1 MIRFDRITKKF
12 GKQEAVSDL
21 NLSIQKGEL
30 FGFLGPN
37 GAGKTTT
44 IKMLVGL
51 INPTSGKIEVAG
63 KFVHESPE
71 EVKAIIGYIP
81 DEPFL
86 YEYLTG
92 REFIYFTGHI
102 FGMTSGALKE
112 RLGYYEEIFEMSEWI
127 DLPAAEYS
135 HGMKQRII
143 ITACLIHEPQVIV
156 IDEPMVGLD
165 PKSAKIVKN
174 IFNERAKSGV
184 TIFLSTHT
192 LSVAEEICT
201 RIGIINK
208 GKLIAEGTL
217 SELKGYFKTQDKS
230 LEELYLEMTASEEPA
245 WGDSEK
251 RGIGETG
258 RG

>member
-1 MIRFDRITKKF
+1 MIRFENITKKF
-12 GKQEAVSDL
+12 GKQEAVSEL
-21 NLSIQKGEL
+21 NLSVERGEL

-51 INPTSGKIEVAG
+51 IAPSNGTIEVG
-63 KFVHESPE
+63 GQYIHTSPE
-71 EVKAIIGYIP
+71 EIKSMIGYIP

-92 REFIYFTGHI
+92 REFLYFTGHI
-102 FGMTSGALKE
+102 FGMKSKVLKE
-112 RLGYYEEIFEMSEWI
+112 RTAEYEEVFEMGEWL

-135 HGMKQRII
+135 HGMKQRVII
-143 ITACLIHEPQVIV
+143 SSCLIHDPEIIV

-174 IFNERAKSGV
+174 IFSEKAKNGV

-201 RIGIINK
+201 KIGIINK

-217 SELKGYFKTQDKS
+217 ADLKRFFKQQDKN
-230 LEELYLEMTASEEPA
+230 LEEIYLEMTATEMQ
-245 WGDSEK
+245 
-251 RGIGETG
+251 
-258 RG
+258 

>member
-1 MIRFDRITKKF
+1 VIRFNNITKKF
-12 GKQEAVSDL
+12 GKHEAVSNL
-21 NLSIQKGEL
+21 NLSIAKGEL

-51 INPTSGKIEVAG
+51 IAPTTGTIEVGG
-63 KFVHESPE
+63 KYIHESPE
-71 EVKAIIGYIP
+71 EIKSIIGYIP

-92 REFIYFTGHI
+92 REFLHFAGQI
-102 FGMTSGALKE
+102 FGMKSDVLKDE
-112 RLGYYEEIFEMSEWI
+112 IGKYEEIFEMGEWL
-127 DLPAAEYS
+127 DFPAAEYS
-135 HGMKQRII
+135 HGMKQRVII
-143 ITACLIHEPQVIV
+143 SSCLIHKPKIIV

-174 IFNERAKSGV
+174 IFTEKVKRGI

-201 RIGIINK
+201 RIGIINE
-208 GKLIAEGTL
+208 GKLIAEG
-217 SELKGYFKTQDKS
+217 SLKDLKRFFKKQDQN
-230 LEELYLEMTASEEPA
+230 LEEIYLEMTSAEMQ
-245 WGDSEK
+245 
-251 RGIGETG
+251 
-258 RG
+258 

>member
-1 MIRFDRITKKF
+1 MIQFNSITKKF
-12 GKQEAVSDL
+12 GKYEAVSNL
-21 NLSIQKGEL
+21 NLSIKKGEL

-51 INPTSGKIEVAG
+51 IAPTRGAIEVSGKFIQ
-63 KFVHESPE
+63 KSPE
-71 EVKAIIGYIP
+71 EIKSIIGYIP

-92 REFIYFTGHI
+92 REFLYFTGHI
-102 FGMTSGALKE
+102 FNMKSEELKE
-112 RLGYYEEIFEMSEWI
+112 RIAEYERIFEMSDWL

-135 HGMKQRII
+135 HGMKQRVII
-143 ITACLIHEPQVIV
+143 SSCLIHNPQIIV

-174 IFNERAKSGV
+174 IFCEKAKNGI

-217 SELKGYFKTQDKS
+217 DDLRRFFKKQDKS
-230 LEELYLEMTASEEPA
+230 LEELYLEMTASEEV
-245 WGDSEK
+245 G
-251 RGIGETG
+251 T
-258 RG
+258 

>member
-1 MIRFDRITKKF
+1 VIRFDSITKKF
-12 GKQEAVSDL
+12 GKQEAVSNL

-51 INPTSGKIEVAG
+51 ITPTSGKIEVGG
-63 KFVHESPE
+63 KFVHDSPDE
-71 EVKAIIGYIP
+71 TKSMIGYIP

-102 FGMTSGALKE
+102 FGMKSDVLKE
-112 RLGYYEEIFEMSEWI
+112 RLAYYEEIFEMSEWI
-127 DLPAAEYS
+127 DFPGAEYS
-135 HGMKQRII
+135 HGMKQRVII
-143 ITACLIHEPQVIV
+143 SACLIHDPQIIV

-174 IFNERAKSGV
+174 IFIKKAEKGI

-217 SELKGYFKTQDKS
+217 PELKKFFKKQDRS
-230 LEELYLEMTASEEPA
+230 LEELYLEMTSAEMQ
-245 WGDSEK
+245 
-251 RGIGETG
+251 
-258 RG
+258 